1 MRADGV
7 EIAQGDALHALVG
20 RQRIAQNVLAHLLG
34 VAVGRGRGLAGR
46 LLRHGQLVG
55 LAVNRTRRRED
66 DVVTSELT
74 HEVDDVH
81 KRRKVVAVVF
91 QRLADRLAHGL
102 RRREMNHRV
111 EVVLFEHFAK
121 SVAVA
126 AVRLFERHFDARDP
140 ADSLDGVHVAVR
152 EIIDDHHV
160 VTGAYQFHGGM
171 RTDITGAAA
180 D

>member
-1 MRADGV
+1 
-7 EIAQGDALHALVG
+7 
-20 RQRIAQNVLAHLLG
+20 
-34 VAVGRGRGLAGR
+34 
-46 LLRHGQLVG
+46 
-55 LAVNRTRRRED
+55 
-66 DVVTSELT
+66 VTSELT